1 MTAPSEQRTDQT
13 AMVIGAL
20 LLQRGL
26 IDQQDLD
33 KALAF
38 QRQFKGRL
46 GSILV
51 RMGALSEDALLPVL
65 SDQLGLSLLSGDQ
78 LPSQAAEIANARR
91 IRQFTLAATKSY
103 R

>member
-1 MTAPSEQRTDQT
+1 MTASGEQTIAET
-13 AMVIGAL
+13 ATMIGAL

-26 IDQQDLD
+26 ITQQDLD

-65 SDQLGLSLLSGDQ
+65 SEQLGLPLLSGDQ
-78 LPSQAAEIANARR
+78 LPSQAGEIANA
-91 IRQFTLAATKSY
+91 IQASGL
-103 R
+103 